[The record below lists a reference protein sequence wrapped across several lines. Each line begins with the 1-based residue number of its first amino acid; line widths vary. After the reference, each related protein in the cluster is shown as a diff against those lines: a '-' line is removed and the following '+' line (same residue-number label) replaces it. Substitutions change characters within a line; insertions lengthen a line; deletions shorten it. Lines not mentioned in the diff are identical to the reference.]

1 HAKVRLGQDP
11 QAEKETARAAA
22 CAAPAATLE
31 AAIEQFI
38 KARGR
43 DWRPR
48 TKEQMEF
55 LLRRCAKKLHP
66 LPVASITQR
75 DIARLLTDLEH
86 ERGPA
91 TCNRTRSALSG
102 LFSWYRSEGNEL
114 PRGNPVAD
122 TRVRREKSDEDERR
136 ILKEG
141 ELVRVWNAA
150 GDGSYGG
157 VVKLMM
163 LTGCRS
169 REIGDLAYNEITDT
183 TIEIPGART
192 KNKRAHS
199 IPISTAI
206 RAVLDKFP
214 PNGWPF
220 LFGRR

>member
-1 HAKVRLGQDP
+1 
-11 QAEKETARAAA
+11 
-22 CAAPAATLE
+22 
-31 AAIEQFI
+31 
-38 KARGR
+38 
-43 DWRPR
+43 
-48 TKEQMEF
+48 
-55 LLRRCAKKLHP
+55 
-66 LPVASITQR
+66 
-75 DIARLLTDLEH
+75 
-86 ERGPA
+86 
-91 TCNRTRSALSG
+91 
-102 LFSWYRSEGNEL
+102 
-114 PRGNPVAD
+114 NPVAD

-220 LFGRR
+220 LFGRRRGFSDWDKSKQALDKRVGDMPHWTTHALRRTLSTGMHELGVAPHI